1 MFLFQELKDAVKNAP
16 DEATSDKVST
26 NVVEMIVEVF
36 KRTGKELTDNDVEI
50 VIDATKQMGADL
62 GKVGLLKI

>member
-1 MFLFQELKDAVKNAP
+1 VKNAP

-36 KRTGKELTDNDVEI
+36 KRTGKELTDNDIEI

-62 GKVGLLKI
+62 GKVRISLLKYSF